1 MNTMYNLLRLNK
13 NISLSVFNTL
23 KTLKGLNCTI
33 RKPVEKSSIFGLE
46 DLVEYD
52 EKIYTEEKLLLFG
65 LFQEASQGMQDFD
78 TFIEAYALTTY
89 KERLPLQTLITVNFC
104 NREMSFKV
112 DDHKNLFPSVCEQL
126 FIKNILV
133 PAT

>member
-1 MNTMYNLLRLNK
+1 MYNLLRLNK

-23 KTLKGLNCTI
+23 KALKGLNCII

-52 EKIYTEEKLLLFG
+52 EKVYTEEKLLLFG

-78 TFIEAYALTTY
+78 AFIEAYALTTY

-112 DDHKNLFPSVCEQL
+112 DDHKNLFPSVCEQV

>member
-23 KTLKGLNCTI
+23 KALKGLNCII

-52 EKIYTEEKLLLFG
+52 EKVYTEEKLLLFG

-78 TFIEAYALTTY
+78 AFIEAYALTTY

-112 DDHKNLFPSVCEQL
+112 DDHKNLFPSVCEQV